1 MFSTTARVILLTY
14 KIMSLVNPLRMKT
27 NMIPT
32 ACKNLWDWALIIAL
46 SPFPM
51 ALLHHHAGLLLW
63 LKPYQ
68 VPFAL
73 DPVPA
78 FPCACEAFLLSA
90 PWLSF
95 ISVKNQ
101 RNSFQT
107 TLFEIALTPTPF
119 PSFLLCFSKPLIHLW
134 FVLCSTA
141 TCGHHSASYPLL
153 HEDKEFLYLC
163 PQCLEQCLTYC
174 GGLVNICWI
183 NDWRNEMHLIN
194 LKCRW
199 NKKIQHCR
207 NTQTLKFLSKFILYF

>member
-95 ISVKNQ
+95 ISVKSQ

-119 PSFLLCFSKPLIHLW
+119 PSFLLCFLQTTYSLMIRSLFYYFMWPSQCFLPFAPWGQRVSFLVSPVPRTVSDILW
-134 FVLCSTA
+134 
-141 TCGHHSASYPLL
+141 G
-153 HEDKEFLYLC
+153 
-163 PQCLEQCLTYC
+163 
-174 GGLVNICWI
+174 
-183 NDWRNEMHLIN
+183 
-194 LKCRW
+194 
-199 NKKIQHCR
+199 
-207 NTQTLKFLSKFILYF
+207 LSKYLLNKWLKKWDAFN